1 MNNAP
6 QVRSEADERRRVRR
20 IGLLIIVVL
29 VLVVV
34 AGVGSCARA
43 IGHYSTEIVAPNGD
57 LRFELYVAELLA
69 EDRLKRGA

>member
-6 QVRSEADERRRVRR
+6 QVRSEADGRRRVRR
-20 IGLLIIVVL
+20 IGLLIIV

-43 IGHYSTEIVAPNGD
+43 IGHYSTEIVDPNGD
-57 LRFELYVAELLA
+57 LRFELNVAELMA
-69 EDRLKRGA
+69 EDRLKRGV

>member
-20 IGLLIIVVL
+20 TGLLIIVVL
-29 VLVVV
+29 VVG

-57 LRFELYVAELLA
+57 LRFELNVAELMA
-69 EDRLKRGA
+69 EDRLKRGV

>member
-20 IGLLIIVVL
+20 TGLLIIVVL
-29 VLVVV
+29 VVV
-34 AGVGSCARA
+34 AWVGSCARA

>member
-20 IGLLIIVVL
+20 TGLLIIV